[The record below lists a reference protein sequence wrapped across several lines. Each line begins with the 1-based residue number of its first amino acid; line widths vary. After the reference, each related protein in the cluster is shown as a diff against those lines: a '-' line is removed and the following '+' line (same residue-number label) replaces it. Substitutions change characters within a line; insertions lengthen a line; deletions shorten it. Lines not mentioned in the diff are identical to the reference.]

1 MLKKSAPRGLDIA
14 QKAPRDSLARIV
26 VDQNTFN
33 IYLGIIGQADDL
45 PMAAGERARFT
56 VDDHT
61 FVVVEESVERLSR
74 ADSHATDLTERLTGR
89 ELQIAMLVA
98 LGHPTKR
105 IAFQLGISEWT
116 VSAHLRRI
124 FLKLGVD
131 SRAAMVYCCAPL
143 IQRLDREGLPQ
154 AHRGEAGSCK

>member
-1 MLKKSAPRGLDIA
+1 
-14 QKAPRDSLARIV
+14 V
-26 VDQNTFN
+26 VDQRAFH
-33 IYLGIIGQADDL
+33 IFLGIIGPAGDL
-45 PMAAGERARFT
+45 PSAARERARFT
-56 VDDHT
+56 LGDHT
-61 FVVVEESVERLSR
+61 FVVVEESVEPLRCV
-74 ADSHATDLTERLTGR
+74 DNHTIDLTERLTGR

-105 IAFQLGISEWT
+105 IAFKLCISEWT

-154 AHRGEAGSCK
+154 ARRAASSSDGKKKH